1 MKHEK
6 TIELLTRGVCVKE
19 GRLLVCQS
27 RGSGNTYLP
36 GGHVEWREKAEDAL
50 KREIEEEL
58 GVQSAVKEFLGS
70 VEHTFVQKGR
80 RHCEINLMFRMEI
93 PALSPDRDTVSCEE
107 WISFKWIPLSSLGR
121 HHLEPSPLRTLI
133 PAWIKNET
141 ITPRWGT
148 TLD

>member
-27 RGSGNTYLP
+27 QGSGNTYLP
-36 GGHVEWREKAEDAL
+36 GGHVEWREKAEAAL

-58 GVQSAVKEFLGS
+58 GVQSAVREFLGS
-70 VEHTFVQKGR
+70 VEHTFMQKGR

-93 PALSPDRDTVSCEE
+93 PALSPDRDPLSCEE
-107 WISFKWIPLSSLGR
+107 WISFTWIPLSSLGR
-121 HHLEPSPLRTLI
+121 YHLEPSPLRTLI
-133 PAWIKNET
+133 PAWIKIKT
-141 ITPRWGT
+141 PTPRWGT